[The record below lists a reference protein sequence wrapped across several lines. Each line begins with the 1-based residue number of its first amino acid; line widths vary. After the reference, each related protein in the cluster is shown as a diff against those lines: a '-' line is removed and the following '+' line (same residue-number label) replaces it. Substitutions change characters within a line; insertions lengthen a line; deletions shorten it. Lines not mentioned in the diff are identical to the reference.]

1 MSRHVRRQSGE
12 GSSHVP
18 TVGARVQS
26 AEEAIIKLVG
36 ALDRP
41 EAQLN
46 VIESSTQAARKDL
59 NDFRLEIQSLI
70 NASFESLEEAVE
82 SQDAAEQST
91 CFKLMDDMQN
101 DRVAGQDLLRRVQK
115 LDAGVQ
121 ALAQEL
127 GVPEDVHQEDY

>member
-1 MSRHVRRQSGE
+1 M
-12 GSSHVP
+12 
-18 TVGARVQS
+18 T
-26 AEEAIIKLVG
+26 L
-36 ALDRP
+36 
-41 EAQLN
+41 
-46 VIESSTQAARKDL
+46 TARKDL